1 MRIHK
6 LNILTLLAVPFFL
19 GCNDSLIDDYISTI
33 EGGGQAGEEEKA
45 PVEVLTTYEW
55 PTEQGQAKLSE
66 HYKVFVTVDGE
77 EEKEIQ
83 VLQSDP
89 IVEKYDLSGNPTG
102 EDYQAEFTKQRSFSF
117 VPVTY
122 DPTQDKKLTFRVE
135 SLDGYSSSNVQIS
148 PKSYNIQSQGNGSSV
163 AFTVDAANKYIAINF
178 NDPNNI
184 VLVPSD
190 EGGAGTSFDW
200 IKDMLC
206 IFVDPVETLKP
217 NPARQNIVYYSKEVS
232 ESDLANAEVIYFKPG
247 YYNLK
252 TDGARGSMINE
263 HGGLTITANQKI
275 YIAGG
280 AFVEGYVLR
289 RNYGDS
295 NQAVY
300 GRGILSGRQY
310 MWQPGNANR
319 LMGQLIQ
326 AGNNAVFDGV
336 IVMESPH
343 HGIVPTDNATFTNV
357 KFLGWHCNNDGLR
370 PGLNSKISNCFI
382 RACDDF
388 FYNYTLDVKDC
399 VLWPAFNGSILTN
412 GWQYFDIGG
421 SVFDN
426 IDIIFPEWL
435 SMGNNKG
442 LIMSQNEYSY
452 NPPVGAPTT
461 VLRNIRFEGKIPGF
475 VNLKPNSNYD
485 DYDPSTGKNP
495 EDADK
500 IPLTSKSD
508 LGWMGDILLENVSIE
523 EQVGDN
529 SNGMKTN
536 LITGAT
542 TVGNTNA
549 PIVKNDPTAIWW
561 VKDITFRN
569 VTIGGVKIT
578 NENKDTWFRIDP
590 ETTKNI
596 NFE

>member
-6 LNILTLLAVPFFL
+6 LNILTLLAVPFFW
-19 GCNDSLIDDYISTI
+19 GCNDSLIEDYISTI
-33 EGGGQAGEEEKA
+33 EGGGQTDEEEA

-77 EEKEIQ
+77 EEKQIQ

-89 IVEKYDLSGNPTG
+89 IVEKEKPDGTIG
-102 EDYQAEFTKQRSFSF
+102 EDLQATYTKQRSFSF

-122 DPTQDKKLTFRVE
+122 DPSQDKKLTFRIE
-135 SLDGYSSSNVQIS
+135 SKDGYSSSNVQIS
-148 PKSYNIQSQGNGSSV
+148 PKSYNLSAQGSGSSV
-163 AFTVDAANKYIAINF
+163 SFTVDAANKYIAVNF
-178 NDPNNI
+178 DDPRNI
-184 VLVPSD
+184 VTVPAGQ
-190 EGGAGTSFDW
+190 GGAVTSFDW

-206 IFVDPVETLKP
+206 IFVDPVETLRP

-252 TDGARGSMINE
+252 KDGSRGAMINE
-263 HGGLTITANQKI
+263 QGGLTITANQKI

-280 AFVEGYVLR
+280 AFVEGYILR

-310 MWQPGNANR
+310 MWQPENSNR

-326 AGNNAVFDGV
+326 LGNNAVIDGV
-336 IVMESPH
+336 IAMESPH

-442 LIMSQNEYSY
+442 LIMSQNEYAY

-485 DYDPSTGKNP
+485 DYEPSTGKNP
-495 EDADK
+495 KDADK
-500 IPLTSKSD
+500 IPLTSKAD

-523 EQVGDN
+523 EQVGDK

-542 TVGNTNA
+542 TVGKTNA

-578 NENKDTWFRIDP
+578 NGNKDTWFNIDP

>member
-89 IVEKYDLSGNPTG
+89 IVEKELPDGTIEEDL
-102 EDYQAEFTKQRSFSF
+102 QATYTKQRSFSF

-122 DPTQDKKLTFRVE
+122 DPSQDKKLTFRIE
-135 SLDGYSSSNVQIS
+135 SKDGYSSSNVQIS
-148 PKSYNIQSQGNGSSV
+148 PKSYNLSAQGSGASV
-163 AFTVDAANKYIAINF
+163 SFTVDAANKYIAVNF
-178 NDPNNI
+178 DDPRNI
-184 VLVPSD
+184 VTVPAGQ
-190 EGGAGTSFDW
+190 GGAGTPFDW

>member
-1 MRIHK
+1 MD
-6 LNILTLLAVPFFL
+6 
-19 GCNDSLIDDYISTI
+19 GYISTI
-33 EGGGQAGEEEKA
+33 EGEGQGEEENV
-45 PVEVLTTYEW
+45 PVQILTTYEW
-55 PTEQGQAKLSE
+55 PVETGQAKLSE
-66 HYKVFVTVDGE
+66 HYKVYVTIEGE

-89 IVEKYDLSGNPTG
+89 IVEKYDLGGNLLG
-102 EDYQAEFTKQRSFSF
+102 EDYQAKFTKQRSFSF

-122 DPTQDKKLTFRVE
+122 DPSQKKKLTFRVE
-135 SLDGYSSSNVQIS
+135 TLDGYSSSNIQIS
-148 PKSYNIQSQGNGSSV
+148 PKSYNISPQSNGSSIT
-163 AFTVDAANKYIAINF
+163 FEIDDANKYLAINF

-184 VLVPSD
+184 VNVPKG
-190 EGGAGTSFDW
+190 EGGAGNDFEW

-217 NPARQNIVYYSKEVS
+217 NPARQNVAYYSKDLS
-232 ESDLANAEVIYFKPG
+232 ETDLANAEVIYFKPG

-252 TDGARGSMINE
+252 TDGPRGSMINE
-263 HGGLTITANQKI
+263 HGGLTIGANQKV
-275 YIAGG
+275 YIEGG
-280 AFVEGYVLR
+280 AFVEGYILR

-310 MWQPGNANR
+310 KWQPGESDR
-319 LMGQLIQ
+319 LMGQLIIT
-326 AGNNAVFDGV
+326 GNNSVFDGV

-343 HGIVPTDNATFTNV
+343 HGIVPTNNATFKNV

-370 PGLNSKISNCFI
+370 PGLNSKIYNCFI

-412 GWQYFDIGG
+412 GWASIDIGG
-421 SVFDN
+421 SVLDN

-442 LIMSQNEYSY
+442 LIMSQNSYEY
-452 NPPVGAPTT
+452 NPPVNAPTT
-461 VLRNIRFEGKIPGF
+461 VLRNIRIEGKIPGF

-485 DYDPSTGKNP
+485 SYNAQTNTNP
-495 EDADK
+495 NEPTK
-500 IPLTSKSD
+500 TQLTSKVD
-508 LGWMGDILLENVSIE
+508 LGWMGDILLENVSVE

-529 SNGMKTN
+529 ANSMKTN
-536 LITGAT
+536 LITGAKT
-542 TVGNTNA
+542 IGKTNA
-549 PIVKNDPTAIWW
+549 PIVKDDPTAIWW

-569 VTIGGVKIT
+569 VTIGGTKIT
-578 NENKDTWFRIDP
+578 NENKETWFKIDSN
-590 ETTKNI
+590 TTQNI
-596 NFE
+596 VFE

>member
-1 MRIHK
+1 MI
-6 LNILTLLAVPFFL
+6 
-19 GCNDSLIDDYISTI
+19 
-33 EGGGQAGEEEKA
+33 
-45 PVEVLTTYEW
+45 
-55 PTEQGQAKLSE
+55 
-66 HYKVFVTVDGE
+66 
-77 EEKEIQ
+77 
-83 VLQSDP
+83 
-89 IVEKYDLSGNPTG
+89 
-102 EDYQAEFTKQRSFSF
+102 
-117 VPVTY
+117 
-122 DPTQDKKLTFRVE
+122 
-135 SLDGYSSSNVQIS
+135 
-148 PKSYNIQSQGNGSSV
+148 
-163 AFTVDAANKYIAINF
+163 
-178 NDPNNI
+178 
-184 VLVPSD
+184 
-190 EGGAGTSFDW
+190 
-200 IKDMLC
+200 C
-206 IFVDPVETLKP
+206 IFIDPVETLKP
-217 NPARQNIVYYSKEVS
+217 NPARQSVVYYSKEVS

-275 YIAGG
+275 YIEGG

-310 MWQPGNANR
+310 RWQPSNPDR

-370 PGLNSKISNCFI
+370 PGLNSKIYNCFI

-421 SVFDN
+421 SVLDN

-442 LIMSQNEYSY
+442 LIMSQNEYAY

-475 VNLKPNSNYD
+475 VNLKPNSDYANYN
-485 DYDPSTGKNP
+485 PSTGVNP
-495 EDADK
+495 NEPAK
-500 IPLTSKSD
+500 IPLASKSE
-508 LGWMGDILLENVSIE
+508 LGWMGDILLENVSVE
-523 EQVGDN
+523 EQVGDR

-536 LITGAT
+536 LITGAK

-578 NENKDTWFRIDP
+578 NENKDTWFRIDA
-590 ETTKNI
+590 TTTQNI
-596 NFE
+596 VFE